1 MKRAVLALG
10 AAGLVIIIAVIISST
25 SKSSTALSD
34 GNNEKSHINYDEI
47 SGAMLPET
55 ASFAGE
61 NVPLDKFYVREALD
75 KEMQI
80 NTYWHSSTLM
90 LLKRANRWFPEIEPI
105 LKKNNIPEDFKY
117 LALIESGLE
126 NVVSPAGAAGFWQI
140 MKGTAHDYGLEVNKD
155 VDERYHLKKATQV
168 ACDYLNNAYD
178 KFDSWTMAAASYNAG
193 KRRINREIKRQHAGT
208 YYDLHLNTETSRYVY
223 RILAVKAI
231 YETPEKF
238 GFALE
243 QKDLYQPL
251 ATREI
256 RFNYEISDLAVFA
269 KEHEVSYKMLKT
281 LNPWLVNNIL
291 RNSTNKEYVILLPQE
306 K

>member
-10 AAGLVIIIAVIISST
+10 AAGLLIIIGVIVSST
-25 SKSSTALSD
+25 SKSNTFNSSS
-34 GNNEKSHINYDEI
+34 NNEKSHFNYDEI
-47 SGAMLPET
+47 RGAVLPET

-61 NVPLDKFYVREALD
+61 EVPLDKFYVREALD

-90 LLKRANRWFPEIEPI
+90 LLKRANRWFPKIEPI
-105 LKKNNIPEDFKY
+105 LKANNIPEDFKY

-155 VDERYHLKKATQV
+155 VDERYHLTKSTQT
-168 ACDYLNNAYD
+168 ACDYLNKAYD
-178 KFDSWTMAAASYNAG
+178 KFDSWTLAAAAYNAG
-193 KRRINREIKRQHAGT
+193 KRRINREIERQHANN
-208 YYDLHLNTETSRYVY
+208 YYDLYLNTETSRYVY

-231 YETPEKF
+231 YENPEKF
-238 GFALE
+238 GFSLE
-243 QKDLYQPL
+243 HKDLYQPV
-251 ATREI
+251 ATRAVTL
-256 RFNYEISDLAVFA
+256 NNEISDLVAFA
-269 KEHEVSYKMLKT
+269 KEHGTTYKMLKT

-291 RNSTNKEYVILLPQE
+291 RNSTKKEYVILLPEE